1 MGNPLCVYVHAGN
14 IHDTR
19 AEYILLKKLYIVIP
33 HLVAFVPIKDTGVL
47 LEPVFTSICARLFGK
62 FCRRLR

>member
-1 MGNPLCVYVHAGN
+1 MGNPLCVHVHAGN

-33 HLVAFVPIKDTGVL
+33 HLLAFVPIKDTGVL

>member
-1 MGNPLCVYVHAGN
+1 MGNLLCVHVHAGN

-19 AEYILLKKLYIVIP
+19 AEYILLKKFYIVIP
-33 HLVAFVPIKDTGVL
+33 HLLAFVPIKDTGVL